1 MNSVPFKQFIPG
13 IAWFFVIL
21 ILISMPGEDIP
32 QPKGWWE
39 WVNLIHIDKIV
50 HMGIFAVQVFLFNL
64 AFARSAMNR
73 PQKARIFLWVTAAAI
88 GWGLGTE
95 LIQRYFIESRTFDL
109 VDWTADSIGCLAGLL
124 SSRWLLLNRFA
135 YLQKPALA

>member
-1 MNSVPFKQFIPG
+1 MTSIPFKQFIPG

-32 QPKGWWE
+32 QPRGWWE

-50 HMGIFAVQVFLFNL
+50 HMGIFAVQVFLFNI
-64 AFARSAMNR
+64 AFARSAWSR
-73 PQKARIFLWVTAAAI
+73 RQKAIAFLYVLAI
-88 GWGLGTE
+88 GIAWGLGTE

-109 VDWTADSIGCLAGLL
+109 VDWTADSIGCLLGFLC
-124 SSRWLLLNRFA
+124 SRWLLLNRFA
-135 YLQKPALA
+135 YLQAPVRA

>member
-73 PQKARIFLWVTAAAI
+73 PQKARIFWGVTAAAI

-109 VDWTADSIGCLAGLL
+109 VDWTADSIGCLVGLL
-124 SSRWLLLNRFA
+124 CSRWLLLNRFE
-135 YLQKPALA
+135 YLRQPVGP